1 MAEHNVSKCLK
12 SHHVSLHLLFGEP
25 WTTCV
30 CPGTW
35 KADEAV
41 RKASFD
47 SVAFSFFPPPVII
60 WCEIISSTVR
70 LRDPT
75 LTKNKSEAKCSVTRV
90 LGLNFGTTF
99 KCALFLQELISM
111 HWWPRI
117 TTANYR
123 NMPGYRADPILRAA
137 PTCPLQTWNKL
148 IYFRGKVWDRSFYFY
163 LCLSGT

>member
-12 SHHVSLHLLFGEP
+12 SHQCQSPSPLRRAVNYVCLSRNLKRRWSCEGFLWFCCLFL
-25 WTTCV
+25 
-30 CPGTW
+30 
-35 KADEAV
+35 
-41 RKASFD
+41 
-47 SVAFSFFPPPVII
+47 FFLSPEMI
-60 WCEIISSTVR
+60 WCEVISRTVR
-70 LRDPT
+70 LHDTT

-90 LGLNFGTTF
+90 PGVNFGTTF

-117 TTANYR
+117 TTANYG

-148 IYFRGKVWDRSFYFY
+148 IYFRGKVWGRSFYFY
-163 LCLSGT
+163 LGLSGT